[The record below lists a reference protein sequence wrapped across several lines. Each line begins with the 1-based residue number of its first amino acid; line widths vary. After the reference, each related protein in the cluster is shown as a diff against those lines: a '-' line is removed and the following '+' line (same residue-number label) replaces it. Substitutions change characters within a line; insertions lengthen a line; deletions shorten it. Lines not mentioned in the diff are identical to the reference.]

1 MCILHCNNLEKMVTG
16 LYEAKNVQ
24 PAAWCRSARK
34 GWYRLFAAIYGG
46 TVVEIYIKVDEKN

>member
-1 MCILHCNNLEKMVTG
+1 MVMR

-24 PAAWCRSARK
+24 PAARCRSARK
-34 GWYRLFAAIYGG
+34 GWYRLFAAIHDG